1 MEPADLDPDPI
12 AQFLLWLVDATEAGL
27 PEPSAM
33 VLATADADAR
43 PLARHVLLK
52 EVDERGFVWFT
63 NYESTKA
70 RQLAENP
77 HAALVFPWFPIRRQ
91 VIAAGSV
98 ERLSAADSDAYFA
111 TRERDSQLG
120 AWASPQSQVIPD
132 RDTLEASFAEAS
144 RRFADQPVPRPPH
157 WGGFRL
163 VPVTIEFWHGRPNR
177 LHDRVRYTRQDEGWR
192 IERLAP

>member
-12 AQFLLWLVDATEAGL
+12 AQFRVWLTDAVDAGL
-27 PEPSAM
+27 PEPMAM
-33 VLATADADAR
+33 VLATAGADAR

-52 EVDERGFVWFT
+52 DVDDQGFVWFT

-70 RQLAENP
+70 RQLDANP
-77 HAALVFPWFPIRRQ
+77 HAALAFPWFPIRRQ
-91 VIAAGSV
+91 VIVAGSV
-98 ERLSAADSDAYFA
+98 ERLPAADSDAYFA

-132 RDTLEASFAEAS
+132 RDTLEAAFAEA
-144 RRFADQPVPRPPH
+144 RKRFTDQPVPRPPH

-163 VPVTIEFWHGRPNR
+163 TPVTIEFWHGRPNR
-177 LHDRVRYTRQDEGWR
+177 LHDRVRYTREADGWR

>member
-1 MEPADLDPDPI
+1 M
-12 AQFLLWLVDATEAGL
+12 
-27 PEPSAM
+27 AM
-33 VLATADADAR
+33 VLATAGADAR

-52 EVDERGFVWFT
+52 GVNEEGFVWFT

-70 RQLAENP
+70 RQLDENP
-77 HAALVFPWFPIRRQ
+77 HAALTFPWFPIRRQ
-91 VIAAGSV
+91 VIVAGSV
-98 ERLSAADSDAYFA
+98 ERLPAADSDAYFA

-132 RDTLEASFAEAS
+132 RDTLEAAFAEA
-144 RRFADQPVPRPPH
+144 RKRFTDQPVSRPPH

-163 VPVTIEFWHGRPNR
+163 TPVTIEFWHGRPNR
-177 LHDRVRYTRQDEGWR
+177 LHDRVRYTREADGWR